1 VTFAANLP
9 PTATKPGQRSIAARQ
24 VWALLL
30 VIETPHGDIPMS
42 NPNQTITIAAL
53 GLFSVLS
60 LLNVASQIV

>member
-1 VTFAANLP
+1 
-9 PTATKPGQRSIAARQ
+9 
-24 VWALLL
+24 
-30 VIETPHGDIPMS
+30 MS